1 MEEKVFLGSVGGLS
15 GTSCPKHGK
24 SLAKSV
30 YMEEVKTLTD
40 LGLHPQHPLAPRH
53 CLPMVL
59 EPHFSSAQGRQS
71 LPQKHRRTTGL
82 QPCVLE
88 GPQSYVTGSLV
99 PCKPDV
105 LAGCPGWMPHP
116 TCHLTFS
123 DDHLQRTDRACHCH
137 RPGQAQAR
145 GISGQ
150 LVRSLVTLTPG
161 SSALKEQPAVAPP
174 QNFVFW
180 KVMPILILISIAGRE
195 KTKGVFLIR
204 S

>member
-1 MEEKVFLGSVGGLS
+1 
-15 GTSCPKHGK
+15 
-24 SLAKSV
+24 
-30 YMEEVKTLTD
+30 
-40 LGLHPQHPLAPRH
+40 
-53 CLPMVL
+53 MVL

-71 LPQKHRRTTGL
+71 LPRKHCRTTAL

-105 LAGCPGWMPHP
+105 LAGCPGWTLHP

-123 DDHLQRTDRACHCH
+123 DDRLQRTDRACRCH
-137 RPGQAQAR
+137 DQAQAWD
-145 GISGQ
+145 ISGQ

-180 KVMPILILISIAGRE
+180 KVMPILILISIAGRG